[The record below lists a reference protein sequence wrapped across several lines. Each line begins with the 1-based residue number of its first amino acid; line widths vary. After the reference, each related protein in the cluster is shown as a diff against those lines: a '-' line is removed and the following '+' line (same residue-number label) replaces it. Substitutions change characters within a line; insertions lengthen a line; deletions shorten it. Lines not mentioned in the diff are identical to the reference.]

1 MWDYDQLVDA
11 IYTTVWRPQMRMRL
25 WILGIFG
32 EPCYIIIQRTN
43 DEPFPFSLVYN
54 ARHGSPPQARSG
66 INSLRNQQ
74 QNQLSERMPS
84 QLSEAVNMVFLAV
97 VVTILTYIRS
107 SCYKTLYRAVGPA
120 SATTCS
126 CKPYEPLVRGI
137 PLFEPFWGYTLTN
150 TCLRPSTYGLRV
162 VLCRLHRRWSRVKHL
177 CVRP

>member
-1 MWDYDQLVDA
+1 MAALQRFLGGGIPCQIFHTGICHEVARLRLRGFPSIISSGRVSARKINILRSIRGLPDGSKRMWDYDQLVDA

-84 QLSEAVNMVFLAV
+84 QLSEAVNMVFL
-97 VVTILTYIRS
+97 
-107 SCYKTLYRAVGPA
+107 
-120 SATTCS
+120 
-126 CKPYEPLVRGI
+126 VR
-137 PLFEPFWGYTLTN
+137 L
-150 TCLRPSTYGLRV
+150 
-162 VLCRLHRRWSRVKHL
+162 
-177 CVRP
+177 